1 VSHEN
6 HIEEITMKRVMFVLC
21 AVLLAAPAFAG
32 VVYEI
37 ETKDH
42 TSSPERVFDAEMV
55 VEGRSLKMGVEGGK
69 GGANNDMIFR
79 GDRREMIVVDHDDR
93 TYFVMDEATLK
104 ELAAKLNEVTAM
116 MEQAMANVPESQRAM
131 VEKMMKQ
138 RMPQQAAPRVASE
151 LRKTGDR
158 DTINGYPCVRYELW
172 RGGLRTSE
180 LWVTDWSNIEGG
192 PETTEAFQEM
202 SEFFKEMLDSIP
214 QFAGGGG
221 VADTAFEH
229 MKEMNG
235 FPVVTREFADD
246 GSLERMVRLKSATRR
261 TIDPAELE
269 PPPGYKR
276 KDMFKN

>member
-1 VSHEN
+1 
-6 HIEEITMKRVMFVLC
+6 MKRVSVVLC
-21 AVLLAAPAFAG
+21 AVLMATPAFAG
-32 VVYEI
+32 VVYEV
-37 ETKDH
+37 ETTDH
-42 TSSPERVFDAEMV
+42 LSSPARVFDAEMT
-55 VEGRSLKMGVEGGK
+55 VEGQSLKMGVATGDEDS
-69 GGANNDMIFR
+69 NSEMIFR
-79 GDRREMIVVDHDDR
+79 GDRREMIIIDHDKHS
-93 TYFVMDEATLK
+93 YFVMDEAALK

-131 VEKMMKQ
+131 VEKMMKG
-138 RMPQQAAPRVASE
+138 RMPQQAEPREASE

-158 DTINGYPCVRYELW
+158 DTINHYPCVRYELW
-172 RGGLRTSE
+172 RGGLRVSE

-192 PETTEAFQEM
+192 PETTEAFHEM

-214 QFAGGGG
+214 QFAGGNE
-221 VADTAFEH
+221 VADAAFEH

-246 GSLERMVRLKSATRR
+246 GSLERMVRLKSANRR
-261 TIDPAELE
+261 TIDPTAFE

>member
-1 VSHEN
+1 
-6 HIEEITMKRVMFVLC
+6 MKRVIIVLC
-21 AVLLAAPAFAG
+21 AVLMATPAFAG
-32 VVYEI
+32 VVYEV
-37 ETKDH
+37 ETKDFS
-42 TSSPERVFDAEMV
+42 SSPARVFDAEMV
-55 VEGRSLKMGVEGGK
+55 VEGRSLKMGVEADK
-69 GGANNDMIFR
+69 GGTANDMIFR
-79 GDRREMIVVDHDDR
+79 GDRREMIVVDHDSR
-93 TYFVMDEATLK
+93 SYFVMDEATLK

-138 RMPQQAAPRVASE
+138 RMPQQAAPRETSE

-158 DTINGYPCVRYELW
+158 DTVNGYPCVRYELW
-172 RGGLRTSE
+172 RGGLRVSE

-192 PETTEAFQEM
+192 PETTQAFQEM

-214 QFAGGGG
+214 QFAGGGE

-261 TIDPAELE
+261 TIDPTAFE
-269 PPPGYKR
+269 PPTGYKR